1 MTRRSLLG
9 ILLIGIL
16 LTAVLTAC
24 GGQPAAAEATPD
36 MNLTVAA
43 GAQTMV
49 AAVFQTQTAMAPLPT
64 DTPLPT
70 PTSLPT
76 LASTPL
82 TLPTIA
88 ATQAI
93 LFAATPT
100 PTGTFYTSTPLASS
114 LAAGCLNLRLIKS
127 WTEPSGQLKPGTE
140 FTQFW
145 QVENNGTCE
154 WLFVFQLV
162 HVSGDKMG
170 GSSVRFSN
178 KIYPGKWT
186 TLSVGLKAPN
196 DNGKYTAAWR
206 FSDGGGT
213 MFGASLPVSIEVKKN
228 PDPTATPNTLQTA
241 VAGTVAAQFTQTA
254 SAQQTAISV
263 GQTALALTP
272 TATPTATTAPPTATP
287 TPTPTN
293 TGVGP

>member
-16 LTAVLTAC
+16 LSSC
-24 GGQPAAAEATPD
+24 GGQPAATEATPD
-36 MNLTVAA
+36 INLTVGA

-49 AAVFQTQTAMAPLPT
+49 AALFQTQTALAPVAT
-64 DTPLPT
+64 DTAPPT

-76 LASTPL
+76 LATTPL
-82 TLPTIA
+82 ALPSATTPLATQVILIA
-88 ATQAI
+88 ATA
-93 LFAATPT
+93 T

-114 LAAGCLNLRLIKS
+114 LASGCLNLRLIKS
-127 WTEPSGQLKPGTE
+127 WMEPSGQLKPGTE

-154 WLFVFQLV
+154 WLYVFELV

-170 GSSVRFSN
+170 GSSVRFGN
-178 KIYPGKWT
+178 RIFPGKWT

-196 DNGKYTAAWR
+196 DNGKYNAAWR
-206 FSDGGGT
+206 LSDGGK

-228 PDPTATPNTLQTA
+228 PDPTATPNVLQTA
-241 VAGTVAAQFTQTA
+241 AAGTVAVQLTQTVA
-254 SAQQTAISV
+254 AQQTAISI
-263 GQTALALTP
+263 GQTAMAQP
-272 TATPTATTAPPTATP
+272 TATPTQTTAPTATP
-287 TPTPTN
+287 TPTCVPGTA
-293 TGVGP
+293 GCP

>member
-1 MTRRSLLG
+1 
-9 ILLIGIL
+9 
-16 LTAVLTAC
+16 
-24 GGQPAAAEATPD
+24 

-49 AAVFQTQTAMAPLPT
+49 AAVFQTQTALAPEAT

-82 TLPTIA
+82 TLPTTV

-170 GSSVRFSN
+170 GSPGRFSN

-186 TLSVGLKAPN
+186 TLSVGLDAPN
-196 DNGKYTAAWR
+196 DNGKHTAAWR

-228 PDPTATPNTLQTA
+228 PDPTATPNALQTS
-241 VAGTVAAQFTQTA
+241 VAGTIIAQQTQTA
-254 SAQQTAISV
+254 AAQQTLISA
-263 GQTALALTP
+263 GQTAIAQA
-272 TATPTATTAPPTATP
+272 TATPTATQTLAPTATP
-287 TPTPTN
+287 TQTPTQ
-293 TGVGP
+293 

>member
-1 MTRRSLLG
+1 
-9 ILLIGIL
+9 
-16 LTAVLTAC
+16 
-24 GGQPAAAEATPD
+24 
-36 MNLTVAA
+36 A

-49 AAVFQTQTAMAPLPT
+49 AALFQTQTAIAPPAT

-82 TLPTIA
+82 VLPQTTTI

-93 LFAATPT
+93 LFAATAT

-127 WTEPSGQLKPGTE
+127 WTEPAGQLKPGTE

-170 GSSVRFSN
+170 GSPGRFSN

-186 TLSVGLKAPN
+186 TLSVGLDAPN
-196 DNGKYTAAWR
+196 DNGKYNATWR
-206 FSDGGGT
+206 FSDGGGK

-228 PDPTATPNTLQTA
+228 PDPTATPNVLQTA
-241 VAGTVAAQFTQTA
+241 AAGTVAVQLTATAQQAAILAGQTAAAGATQTA
-254 SAQQTAISV
+254 QAA
-263 GQTALALTP
+263 A
-272 TATPTATTAPPTATP
+272 TATPTLAPTATP
-287 TPTPTN
+287 TPTN
-293 TGVGP
+293 TP

>member
-9 ILLIGIL
+9 ILLIAL
-16 LTAVLTAC
+16 LLASC
-24 GGQPAAAEATPD
+24 GGQPAATEATPD
-36 MNLTVAA
+36 MNLTVQA

-49 AAVFQTQTAMAPLPT
+49 AALFQTQTAIAPPAT

-76 LASTPL
+76 LATTPL
-82 TLPTIA
+82 VLPQTTTI

-93 LFAATPT
+93 LIAATAT

-162 HVSGDKMG
+162 NVSGEKMG
-170 GSSVRFSN
+170 GSPGRFGN

-186 TLSVGLKAPN
+186 TLSVGLKAPS
-196 DNGKYTAAWR
+196 DNGKHTAAWR
-206 FSDGGGT
+206 LSDGGGT

-228 PDPTATPNTLQTA
+228 PDPTATPNVLQTA
-241 VAGTVAAQFTQTA
+241 AAGTVAVQLTATAQQAAILAGQTAAAAATQTA
-254 SAQQTAISV
+254 QASV
-263 GQTALALTP
+263 P
-272 TATPTATTAPPTATP
+272 TATPTATTASTATP
-287 TPTPTN
+287 TPTN
-293 TGVGP
+293 TP